1 MTTRAE
7 SFGVKLN
14 KANWTATPVMIC
26 DELGVVLSCFIK
38 YVENRYTHNHTVRN
52 YLHGLQNS
60 GESMGDSDL
69 HADFGPVTW

>member
-26 DELGVVLSCFIK
+26 DELGVVLSCFIRN
-38 YVENRYTHNHTVRN
+38 VDNRYTHNQYRLFFLRSIAH
-52 YLHGLQNS
+52 
-60 GESMGDSDL
+60 
-69 HADFGPVTW
+69 F